1 VRSPLFIFFNAA
13 LFFLAGIGFSAAERR
28 LGAQSPFPDHLLCE
42 ANPDRLELEAS
53 SGKGGWTYAA
63 DGPVLDAQS
72 QPSGDW
78 LITGG
83 RGKVFLLHH
92 TMGKKPW
99 VSSWDWSNL
108 AVDPPVSAVAVDWD
122 LNGNPTLVLAADA
135 VKKRIFLADAKSE
148 QAKIRWEFPLPE
160 APRSVRVCPDSGNFL
175 VTLPSQVEEVDFK
188 QAKVIW
194 DLALPGAS
202 DAARSPDSNSYVI
215 DGQGQVFAYDVDQ
228 TLLWKTA
235 LDPQADQWKNLS
247 LSLFNTPASENIRV
261 LVSGTSRTRQGRK
274 SRIWILDSKNGKIL
288 TGEDVP
294 GGALTRAVPR
304 IEGMEPG
311 PR

>member
-1 VRSPLFIFFNAA
+1 L
-13 LFFLAGIGFSAAERR
+13 
-28 LGAQSPFPDHLLCE
+28 PDRLLCE
-42 ANPDRLELEAS
+42 ANPNRLELVSS
-53 SGKGGWTYAA
+53 SGKGGWTYAEG
-63 DGPVLDAQS
+63 GPYLDAQS

-83 RGKVFLLHH
+83 PGKVFLLHH

-99 VSSWDWSNL
+99 VSSWDWSKFPL
-108 AVDPPVSAVAVDWD
+108 DPPVSAVAVDWD
-122 LNGNPTLVLAADA
+122 LNGKPTLVLAADA
-135 VKKRIFLADAKSE
+135 VKKRIFLADAKGE
-148 QAKIRWEFPLPE
+148 RTKIRWEFPLPE

-194 DLALPGAS
+194 NLALPQAE

-215 DGQGQVFAYDVDQ
+215 DAQGQVFAYDVDQ

-235 LDPQADQWKNLS
+235 LDPEADQWKNMS
-247 LSLFNTPASENIRV
+247 LSLFNTSAVEDIRV
-261 LVSGTSRTRQGRK
+261 LVSGLSRGRQGRQ
-274 SRIWILDSKNGKIL
+274 SRMWILNSKNGKIL
-288 TGEDVP
+288 SWEKAP

-311 PR
+311 PK